1 MSQLNALVRVNA
13 LGRLQAGQSQ
23 SEAARALWVS
33 QSTISRLWHR
43 FRQTGSSAPAP
54 RSGRPRVTTQAQDRY
69 IRVTHLRHRFQSA
82 SVTARARPG
91 GRRISVQTVRNRL
104 HTTGLHAYRPLRG
117 NVLTRRHC
125 LARPGCSGRTST
137 SSGPFLAN
145 NWRHVVC
152 SDESYFLLQQHDS
165 RRRVYMR
172 QGERYHQQC
181 VDEVPSHGGGGVMVW
196 GAITNTGRS
205 QLVEVPGR
213 LNAQHYVQDILQP
226 HALPL
231 LAAPRAQFQHDN
243 AKPHTARLTTNF
255 LAANNVNTLPW
266 PSLSPDLNP
275 IEHAWDELGRRLN
288 ARVNAPPNRRQLFQ
302 ALQQEWDNIPQQTLR
317 RLIASMP
324 RRCQAVIDSRGSHTR
339 Y

>member
-1 MSQLNALVRVNA
+1 MSQLNASVRENA

-23 SEAARALWVS
+23 SEVARALRVS

-43 FRQTGSSAPAP
+43 FQQTGSSAPAP
-54 RSGRPRVTTQAQDRY
+54 RSGRPRVTSGPLPTTGA
-69 IRVTHLRHRFQSA
+69 TLSSA
-82 SVTARARPG
+82 PAYNP
-91 GRRISVQTVRNRL
+91 
-104 HTTGLHAYRPLRG
+104 GLHAYRPLRG

-125 LARPGCSGRTST
+125 QARMQWANQHLQWT
-137 SSGPFLAN
+137 LAN
-145 NWRHVVC
+145 NWRHVVF
-152 SDESYFLLQQHDS
+152 SDESYFLLQHHDS
-165 RRRVYMR
+165 RRRVYRR

-181 VDEVPSHGGGGVMVW
+181 VDEAPPHGGGGVMVW

-231 LAAPRAQFQHDN
+231 LAAPRVQFQHDN
-243 AKPHTARLTTNF
+243 ARPHTARLTTNF

-288 ARVNAPPNRRQLFQ
+288 ARVNAPPKTRQLFQ
-302 ALQQEWDNIPQQTLR
+302 ALQQEWDYIPQQTLR

-324 RRCQAVIDSRGSHTR
+324 RRCQAVIDSRGSHTH

>member
-1 MSQLNALVRVNA
+1 MSQLNASVRENA

-23 SEAARALWVS
+23 SEVARALRVS

-43 FRQTGSSAPAP
+43 FQQTGSSAPAP

-82 SVTARARPG
+82 SVTARALPG

-125 LARPGCSGRTST
+125 QARMQWANQHLQWT
-137 SSGPFLAN
+137 LAN
-145 NWRHVVC
+145 NWRHVVF
-152 SDESYFLLQQHDS
+152 SDESYFLLQHHDS
-165 RRRVYMR
+165 RRRVYRR

-181 VDEVPSHGGGGVMVW
+181 VDEAPPHGGGGVMVW

-243 AKPHTARLTTNF
+243 ARPHTARLTTNF

-288 ARVNAPPNRRQLFQ
+288 ARVNAPPTRRQLFQ
-302 ALQQEWDNIPQQTLR
+302 ALQQEWDNIPQPTLQ

>member
-1 MSQLNALVRVNA
+1 MSQLNASVRENA

-23 SEAARALWVS
+23 SEVARALRVS

-43 FRQTGSSAPAP
+43 FQQTGSSAPAP

-82 SVTARARPG
+82 SVTARALPG

-125 LARPGCSGRTST
+125 QARMQWANQHLQWT
-137 SSGPFLAN
+137 LAN
-145 NWRHVVC
+145 NWRHVVF
-152 SDESYFLLQQHDS
+152 SDESYFLLQHHDS
-165 RRRVYMR
+165 RRRVYRR

-181 VDEVPSHGGGGVMVW
+181 VDEAPPHGGGGVMVW

-243 AKPHTARLTTNF
+243 ARPHTARLTTNF

>member
-1 MSQLNALVRVNA
+1 MSQLNASVRENA

-23 SEAARALWVS
+23 SEVARALRVS
-33 QSTISRLWHR
+33 RSTISRLMAPFSTNWVV
-43 FRQTGSSAPAP
+43 SS
-54 RSGRPRVTTQAQDRY
+54 
-69 IRVTHLRHRFQSA
+69 
-82 SVTARARPG
+82 RAK
-91 GRRISVQTVRNRL
+91 VRNRL
-104 HTTGLHAYRPLRG
+104 HTTGLDAYRPLRR

-125 LARPGCSGRTST
+125 QARMQWANQHLQWT
-137 SSGPFLAN
+137 LAN
-145 NWRHVVC
+145 NWHHVVF
-152 SDESYFLLQQHDS
+152 SDESYFLLQHHDS
-165 RRRVYMR
+165 RRRVYRR

-181 VDEVPSHGGGGVMVW
+181 VDEAPPHGGGGVMVW
-196 GAITNTGRS
+196 GTITNIGRS

-243 AKPHTARLTTNF
+243 ARPHTARLTTNF

-324 RRCQAVIDSRGSHTR
+324 RRCQAEIDSRGSHTR
-339 Y
+339 YWL

>member
-1 MSQLNALVRVNA
+1 MSQLNASVRENA

-23 SEAARALWVS
+23 SEVARALRVS

-43 FRQTGSSAPAP
+43 FQHGGSSAPAP

-69 IRVTHLRHRFQSA
+69 ILVTHLRHRFQSA
-82 SVTARARPG
+82 SVTARALPG
-91 GRRISVQTVRNRL
+91 GRHISVQTVRNHL
-104 HTTGLHAYRPLRG
+104 HTTGIHAYRQLRG
-117 NVLTRRHC
+117 NVLTCRHC
-125 LARPGCSGRTST
+125 QASMQWANQHLQWT
-137 SSGPFLAN
+137 LAN
-145 NWRHVVC
+145 NRRHVVF
-152 SDESYFLLQQHDS
+152 SDESYFLLQHHDS
-165 RRRVYMR
+165 RR

-181 VDEVPSHGGGGVMVW
+181 VDEAPPHGGGGVMVW

-243 AKPHTARLTTNF
+243 ARPHTARLTTNF

-302 ALQQEWDNIPQQTLR
+302 ALQQEWDNILQQTLR

-324 RRCQAVIDSRGSHTR
+324 RRC
-339 Y
+339 

>member
-1 MSQLNALVRVNA
+1 MSQLNASVRENA

-23 SEAARALWVS
+23 SQVARALRVS

-43 FRQTGSSAPAP
+43 FQQTGSSAPAP

-69 IRVTHLRHRFQSA
+69 IRLTHLRHRFQAA
-82 SVTARARPG
+82 SETSRAMPG
-91 GRRISVQTVRNRL
+91 GRRISGQTVRNRL
-104 HTTGLHAYRPLRG
+104 HAAGLHAYRPLRG

-125 LARPGCSGRTST
+125 QARLQWANQHLQWN
-137 SSGPFLAN
+137 LAN
-145 NWRHVVC
+145 NWRHVVF
-152 SDESYFLLQQHDS
+152 SDESHFLLQHHDA
-165 RRRVYMR
+165 RRRVYRR

-181 VDEVPSHGGGGVMVW
+181 VDEAPPHGGGGVMVW
-196 GAITNTGRS
+196 GAITSTGRS

-213 LNAQHYVQDILQP
+213 LNAQHYVQNILQP

-231 LAAPRAQFQHDN
+231 LAAPRALFQQDN
-243 AKPHTARLTTNF
+243 ARPHTARLTTNF

-275 IEHAWDELGRRLN
+275 IEHVWDELGRRLR
-288 ARVNAPPNRRQLFQ
+288 ARVNAPTNRRELFQ
-302 ALQQEWDNIPQQTLR
+302 ALQQEWTNIPQQTLT
-317 RLIASMP
+317 RLVASMP
-324 RRCQAVIDSRGSHTR
+324 RRCQAVIDSRGGHTR